1 MRQAYARI
9 FSRWVARRKAKLW
22 PARVKLDFNQRAADT
37 LIEVAKLIAFAS
49 RLIKSRKTARNTTMT
64 DSFSLDLGR
73 RSRRLRV
80 DTLVKLRWL
89 AVCGQ
94 LAAVLLV
101 RYGLGF
107 RIPVVICLL
116 FIAGSAWLNVVLGL
130 RYNRSDRLNDKP
142 AAAILAYDIIQLAAL
157 LYLTGGIE
165 NPFAVLFLA
174 PVMIAAVSF
183 TPRTTIG
190 LFIFMVVAATA
201 ISFFHHPLPWA
212 ESSPLQL
219 PALYS
224 IGIWAA
230 VTVSAAFTVI
240 YASRIAEETRKLA
253 DAFAATE
260 LIIAREQLLSQLDGL
275 AAAAAHELGT
285 PLATISIAAK
295 EIRKQLPPGPYDDD
309 VKLIVQEIGR
319 CREILSKLASMSEN
333 EPGGIME
340 EMSLDLLLEE
350 IVAPNRGFNI
360 AINIVKNG
368 SAPEPVCKRNPGL
381 IYGLGNL
388 IENAT
393 DFAKSGV
400 WIIARWNVNILEIT
414 IEDDGPGFSPAV
426 IGRIGEPYVTTREGR
441 HTKHEPDSGLGLG
454 LFIAKTLLERS
465 GATFI
470 TSNRLQPQSG
480 ARITIRWPRARFD
493 ANPGI
498 AAARA
503 RSDPGPMSRRIAQR
517 ATS

>member
-1 MRQAYARI
+1 
-9 FSRWVARRKAKLW
+9 
-22 PARVKLDFNQRAADT
+22 
-37 LIEVAKLIAFAS
+37 
-49 RLIKSRKTARNTTMT
+49 MT
-64 DSFSLDLGR
+64 ESLSFDLGR

-101 RYGLGF
+101 RFGLGF
-107 RIPVVICLL
+107 PIPVTICLL
-116 FIAGSAWLNVVLGL
+116 FIAGSAWLNLVLTL
-130 RYNRSDRLNDKP
+130 RYNRSDRLNDAP
-142 AAAILAYDIIQLAAL
+142 AAVILAYDIIQLAAL

-183 TPRTTIG
+183 SARTTMG
-190 LFIFMVVAATA
+190 LFILMVAAATA
-201 ISFFHHPLPWA
+201 ISFFHRPLPWA
-212 ESSPLQL
+212 ESSPFQL

-224 IGIWAA
+224 LGIWAA

-295 EIRKQLPPGPYDDD
+295 EISKQLPPGPYDDD
-309 VKLIVQEIGR
+309 VALIVQEIGR
-319 CREILSKLASMSEN
+319 CRQILSKLASMSED
-333 EPGGIME
+333 EPGGIMQ

-350 IVAPNRGFNI
+350 VVSPNRGFNI
-360 AINIVKNG
+360 AINIIKNG
-368 SAPEPVCKRNPGL
+368 NPPEPICKRNPGL

-393 DFAKSGV
+393 DFARSEV
-400 WIIARWNVNILEIT
+400 RIIARWNESILEIT
-414 IEDDGPGFSPAV
+414 IEDDGPGFAPDV
-426 IGRIGEPYVTTREGR
+426 IGRIGEPYVTTRDGR
-441 HTKHEPDSGLGLG
+441 HTKHEADSGLGLG

-465 GATFI
+465 GATVI
-470 TSNRLQPQSG
+470 TSNRLPPQSG

-493 ANPGI
+493 SASVTAGVI
-498 AAARA
+498 SRA
-503 RSDPGPMSRRIAQR
+503 DPRPEARRIAQR
-517 ATS
+517 ASS

>member
-1 MRQAYARI
+1 
-9 FSRWVARRKAKLW
+9 
-22 PARVKLDFNQRAADT
+22 
-37 LIEVAKLIAFAS
+37 
-49 RLIKSRKTARNTTMT
+49 MT
-64 DSFSLDLGR
+64 DSVDLDLGR

-89 AVCGQ
+89 AVFGQ

-101 RYGLGF
+101 RFGLGF
-107 RIPVVICLL
+107 PIPLSICLL
-116 FIAGSAWLNVVLGL
+116 FIAGSAWLNIVLSL
-130 RYNRSDRLNDKP
+130 RYNRSDRLDDKP
-142 AAAILAYDIIQLAAL
+142 AAAILAYDIVQLAAL

-183 TPRTTIG
+183 SARTAIG
-190 LFIFMVVAATA
+190 LFVLMVIAATT

-212 ESSPLQL
+212 QNVPFQL
-219 PALYS
+219 PWLYS
-224 IGIWAA
+224 LGIWAA

-260 LIIAREQLLSQLDGL
+260 LVIAREQLLSQLDGL

-295 EIRKQLPPGPYDDD
+295 ELHKQLAAGPYDDD
-309 VKLIVQEIGR
+309 VRLIIQEIGR
-319 CREILSKLASMSEN
+319 CRGILSKLASLNED
-333 EPGGIME
+333 EPGALLQ

-350 IVAPNRGFNI
+350 AVAPNRGVDI

-368 SAPEPVCKRNPGL
+368 SAPEPVTKRNPGL

-393 DFAKSGV
+393 DFAKSEV
-400 WIIARWNVNILEIT
+400 RDHRPLEQ
-414 IEDDGPGFSPAV
+414 GYH
-426 IGRIGEPYVTTREGR
+426 RN
-441 HTKHEPDSGLGLG
+441 H
-454 LFIAKTLLERS
+454 
-465 GATFI
+465 
-470 TSNRLQPQSG
+470 
-480 ARITIRWPRARFD
+480 
-493 ANPGI
+493 
-498 AAARA
+498 
-503 RSDPGPMSRRIAQR
+503 RRG
-517 ATS
+517 

>member
-1 MRQAYARI
+1 
-9 FSRWVARRKAKLW
+9 
-22 PARVKLDFNQRAADT
+22 
-37 LIEVAKLIAFAS
+37 
-49 RLIKSRKTARNTTMT
+49 MT
-64 DSFSLDLGR
+64 DSADLDLGR
-73 RSRRLRV
+73 RSRRLHV

-89 AVCGQ
+89 AVLGQ

-101 RYGLGF
+101 RFGLGF
-107 RIPVVICLL
+107 PIPLSICLL
-116 FIAGSAWLNVVLGL
+116 FIAGSAWLNIVLGL
-130 RYNRSDRLNDKP
+130 RYRRSDRLDDGP

-183 TPRTTIG
+183 SARTAIG
-190 LFIFMVVAATA
+190 LFVLMVIAATT

-212 ESSPLQL
+212 QDAPFRL
-219 PALYS
+219 PWLYS
-224 IGIWAA
+224 LGIWAA

-260 LIIAREQLLSQLDGL
+260 LVIAREQLLSQLDGL

-295 EIRKQLPPGPYDDD
+295 ELHKQLAAGPYDDD
-309 VKLIVQEIGR
+309 VSLIIQEIGR
-319 CREILSKLASMSEN
+319 CRSILGKLASLNED
-333 EPGGIME
+333 EPGALLQ

-350 IVAPNRGFNI
+350 AVAPNRGVDI

-368 SAPEPVCKRNPGL
+368 SAPEPVTKRNPGL

-393 DFAKSGV
+393 DFAKSEV
-400 WIIARWNVNILEIT
+400 RVIARWNKAIIEIT
-414 IEDDGPGFSPAV
+414 IEDDGPGFSPDV
-426 IGRIGEPYVTTREGR
+426 IDRIGEPYITTRAGR
-441 HTKHEPDSGLGLG
+441 HTKHEANSGLGLG

-465 GATFI
+465 GATVI
-470 TSNRLQPQSG
+470 TSNRLPPQSG

-493 ANPGI
+493 TGVAPRSDRRPD
-498 AAARA
+498 ARYLPFAAR
-503 RSDPGPMSRRIAQR
+503 
-517 ATS
+517 

>member
-1 MRQAYARI
+1 
-9 FSRWVARRKAKLW
+9 
-22 PARVKLDFNQRAADT
+22 
-37 LIEVAKLIAFAS
+37 
-49 RLIKSRKTARNTTMT
+49 MT
-64 DSFSLDLGR
+64 DSADLDLGR

-89 AVCGQ
+89 AVLGQ

-101 RYGLGF
+101 RFGF
-107 RIPVVICLL
+107 GFPIPLSICLF
-116 FIAGSAWLNVVLGL
+116 FIAGSAWLNIVLSL
-130 RYNRSDRLNDKP
+130 RYNRSDRLDDMP
-142 AAAILAYDIIQLAAL
+142 AAAILAYDIVQLAAL

-183 TPRTTIG
+183 SVRTAIG
-190 LFIFMVVAATA
+190 LFVLMVIAATI

-212 ESSPLQL
+212 QNTPFQL
-219 PALYS
+219 PWLYS
-224 IGIWAA
+224 LGIWAA

-260 LIIAREQLLSQLDGL
+260 LVIAREQLLSQLDGL

-295 EIRKQLPPGPYDDD
+295 ELRKQLPAGPYDED
-309 VKLIVQEIGR
+309 VGLIIQEIGR
-319 CREILSKLASMSEN
+319 CRGILGKLASLNED
-333 EPGGIME
+333 EPGALLQ

-350 IVAPNRGFNI
+350 AVAPNRGVDI

-368 SAPEPVCKRNPGL
+368 SAPDPITKRNPGL

-393 DFAKSGV
+393 DFAKSEV
-400 WIIARWNVNILEIT
+400 RVIARWNKAILEIT
-414 IEDDGPGFSPAV
+414 IEDDGPGFSPDV
-426 IGRIGEPYVTTREGR
+426 IDRIGDPYVTTRAGR
-441 HTKHEPDSGLGLG
+441 HTKHEADSGLGLG

-465 GATFI
+465 GASVI
-470 TSNRLQPQSG
+470 TSNRLPPQSG

-493 ANPGI
+493 CATS
-498 AAARA
+498 AHLAARRALEA
-503 RSDPGPMSRRIAQR
+503 RESERRRIAPR
-517 ATS
+517 HAP

>member
-1 MRQAYARI
+1 
-9 FSRWVARRKAKLW
+9 
-22 PARVKLDFNQRAADT
+22 
-37 LIEVAKLIAFAS
+37 
-49 RLIKSRKTARNTTMT
+49 MT
-64 DSFSLDLGR
+64 DDDDLDLGR

-89 AVCGQ
+89 AVFGQ

-101 RYGLGF
+101 RFGLGF
-107 RIPVVICLL
+107 PIPLSICLL
-116 FIAGSAWLNVVLGL
+116 FIAGSAWLNIVLNL
-130 RYNRSDRLNDKP
+130 RYNRSDRLDDKP
-142 AAAILAYDIIQLAAL
+142 AAAILAYDIVQLAAL

-183 TPRTTIG
+183 SARTAIG
-190 LFIFMVVAATA
+190 LFVLMVIAATT

-212 ESSPLQL
+212 QNVPFQL
-219 PALYS
+219 PWLYS
-224 IGIWAA
+224 LGIWAA

-260 LIIAREQLLSQLDGL
+260 LVIAREQLLSQLDGL

-295 EIRKQLPPGPYDDD
+295 ELHKQLPAGPYDDD
-309 VKLIVQEIGR
+309 VGLIIQEIGR
-319 CREILSKLASMSEN
+319 CRGILGKLASLNED
-333 EPGGIME
+333 EPGALLQ

-350 IVAPNRGFNI
+350 AVAAQSRRRHRDQYRQERRRAG
-360 AINIVKNG
+360 
-368 SAPEPVCKRNPGL
+368 PVTKRNPGL

-393 DFAKSGV
+393 DFAKSEV
-400 WIIARWNVNILEIT
+400 RVIARWNKDILEIT
-414 IEDDGPGFSPAV
+414 VEDDGPGFSPDV
-426 IGRIGEPYVTTREGR
+426 IDRIGDPYVTTRAGR
-441 HTKHEPDSGLGLG
+441 HTKHEADSGLGLG

-465 GATFI
+465 GASVI
-470 TSNRLQPQSG
+470 TSNRLPPQSG

-493 ANPGI
+493 TSTSPAVKR
-498 AAARA
+498 AAWLAPEPRKQK
-503 RSDPGPMSRRIAQR
+503 GSRRTTAVVVRRGICHRTAR
-517 ATS
+517 

>member
-1 MRQAYARI
+1 
-9 FSRWVARRKAKLW
+9 
-22 PARVKLDFNQRAADT
+22 
-37 LIEVAKLIAFAS
+37 
-49 RLIKSRKTARNTTMT
+49 MT
-64 DSFSLDLGR
+64 DSADLDLGR
-73 RSRRLRV
+73 RSRRLHV

-89 AVCGQ
+89 AVFGQ

-101 RYGLGF
+101 RFGLGF
-107 RIPVVICLL
+107 PIPLSICLL
-116 FIAGSAWLNVVLGL
+116 FIAGSAWLNIVLGL
-130 RYNRSDRLNDKP
+130 RYRRSDRLDDRP

-183 TPRTTIG
+183 SARTAIG
-190 LFIFMVVAATA
+190 LFVLMVIAATT

-212 ESSPLQL
+212 QNAPFQL
-219 PALYS
+219 PWLYS
-224 IGIWAA
+224 LGIWAA

-260 LIIAREQLLSQLDGL
+260 LIIAREQLLTQLDGL

-295 EIRKQLPPGPYDDD
+295 ELHKQLPAGLYDDD
-309 VKLIVQEIGR
+309 VSLIIQEIGR
-319 CREILSKLASMSEN
+319 CRSILGKLSSLN
-333 EPGGIME
+333 EDAPGALLQE
-340 EMSLDLLLEE
+340 VSLDLLLEE
-350 IVAPNRGFNI
+350 AVAPNRGVDI

-368 SAPEPVCKRNPGL
+368 SAPEPVTKRNPGL

-393 DFAKSGV
+393 DFAKSEV
-400 WIIARWNVNILEIT
+400 RVIARWNKAIIEIT
-414 IEDDGPGFSPAV
+414 IEDDGPGFSPDV
-426 IGRIGEPYVTTREGR
+426 IDRIGEPYITTRAGR
-441 HTKHEPDSGLGLG
+441 HTKHEADSGLGLG

-465 GATFI
+465 GATVI
-470 TSNRLQPQSG
+470 TSNRLPPQSG
-480 ARITIRWPRARFD
+480 ARITIRWPRTRFD
-493 ANPGI
+493 TGVAPHNDRRPD
-498 AAARA
+498 ARYLPFTA
-503 RSDPGPMSRRIAQR
+503 R
-517 ATS
+517 